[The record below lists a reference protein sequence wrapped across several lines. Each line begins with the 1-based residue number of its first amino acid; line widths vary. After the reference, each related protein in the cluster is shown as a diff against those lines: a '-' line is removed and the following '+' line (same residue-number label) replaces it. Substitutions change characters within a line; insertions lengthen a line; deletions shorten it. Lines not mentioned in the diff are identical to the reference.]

1 MKESV
6 RIFRFAVIGTL
17 NALITA
23 FVIWLMMDELSYD
36 YIPANIT
43 AYIVAQIHNFIW
55 SKYWIFPI
63 ENKKNNIWKQ
73 MLFFC
78 SAFGLAYSAQF
89 LFLVTLVEC
98 GDVNEYLAQ
107 FLGLFI
113 YGTVNFIV
121 NKKLT
126 FRYSSI
132 LRSRR
137 NGHQRRTF
145 SERSRSTSTII
156 FSERSFPA

>member
-78 SAFGLAYSAQF
+78 SAFGWAYSAQF

-126 FRYSSI
+126 FR
-132 LRSRR
+132 
-137 NGHQRRTF
+137 
-145 SERSRSTSTII
+145 
-156 FSERSFPA
+156 

>member
-43 AYIVAQIHNFIW
+43 AYIVHNFIW

-126 FRYSSI
+126 FR
-132 LRSRR
+132 
-137 NGHQRRTF
+137 
-145 SERSRSTSTII
+145 
-156 FSERSFPA
+156 

>member
-6 RIFRFAVIGTL
+6 RIFRFVVIGTL

-23 FVIWLMMDELSYD
+23 YGIWLRMDELSYA

-126 FRYSSI
+126 FR
-132 LRSRR
+132 
-137 NGHQRRTF
+137 
-145 SERSRSTSTII
+145 
-156 FSERSFPA
+156 

>member
-43 AYIVAQIHNFIW
+43 AYVVAQIHNFIW

-107 FLGLFI
+107 VLGLFI

-126 FRYSSI
+126 FR
-132 LRSRR
+132 
-137 NGHQRRTF
+137 
-145 SERSRSTSTII
+145 
-156 FSERSFPA
+156 

>member
-63 ENKKNNIWKQ
+63 EDKKNNIWKQ
-73 MLFFC
+73 ILFFC

-113 YGTVNFIV
+113 YGTSSSIRNLHLDKNYFKIF
-121 NKKLT
+121 NKK
-126 FRYSSI
+126 
-132 LRSRR
+132 SRR
-137 NGHQRRTF
+137 L
-145 SERSRSTSTII
+145 
-156 FSERSFPA
+156 

>member
-63 ENKKNNIWKQ
+63 EDKKNNIWKQ
-73 MLFFC
+73 ILFFC

-113 YGTVNFIV
+113 YGTVNLIV

-126 FRYSSI
+126 FR
-132 LRSRR
+132 
-137 NGHQRRTF
+137 
-145 SERSRSTSTII
+145 
-156 FSERSFPA
+156 

>member
-6 RIFRFAVIGTL
+6 RVFRFAVIGTL

-43 AYIVAQIHNFIW
+43 ADIVAQIHNFIW
-55 SKYWIFPI
+55 SKYWIFPN

-126 FRYSSI
+126 FR
-132 LRSRR
+132 
-137 NGHQRRTF
+137 
-145 SERSRSTSTII
+145 
-156 FSERSFPA
+156 

>member
-43 AYIVAQIHNFIW
+43 AYVVAQIHNFIW

-113 YGTVNFIV
+113 SGTVNFIV

-126 FRYSSI
+126 FR
-132 LRSRR
+132 
-137 NGHQRRTF
+137 
-145 SERSRSTSTII
+145 
-156 FSERSFPA
+156 

>member
-126 FRYSSI
+126 YR
-132 LRSRR
+132 
-137 NGHQRRTF
+137 
-145 SERSRSTSTII
+145 
-156 FSERSFPA
+156 

>member
-23 FVIWLMMDELSYD
+23 FVIWLMMNELSYD

-55 SKYWIFPI
+55 CKYWVFPT
-63 ENKKNNIWKQ
+63 EDKKNNLWQ
-73 MLFFC
+73 QVLFFAM
-78 SAFGLAYSAQF
+78 AFGIAYSAQF
-89 LFLVTLVEC
+89 IFLIILVEA

-107 FLGLFI
+107 FLGLFT
-113 YGTVNFIV
+113 YGTVNFIT
-121 NKKLT
+121 NRKLT
-126 FRYSSI
+126 FR
-132 LRSRR
+132 
-137 NGHQRRTF
+137 
-145 SERSRSTSTII
+145 
-156 FSERSFPA
+156 

>member
-43 AYIVAQIHNFIW
+43 AYVVAQNNNFIW

-126 FRYSSI
+126 FR
-132 LRSRR
+132 
-137 NGHQRRTF
+137 
-145 SERSRSTSTII
+145 
-156 FSERSFPA
+156 

>member
-23 FVIWLMMDELSYD
+23 FVIWLMMNELSYD

-55 SKYWIFPI
+55 CKYWVFPT
-63 ENKKNNIWKQ
+63 EDKKNNLWQ
-73 MLFFC
+73 QVLFFAM
-78 SAFGLAYSAQF
+78 AFGIAYSAQF
-89 LFLVTLVEC
+89 IILVEA

-113 YGTVNFIV
+113 YGTVNFIT
-121 NKKLT
+121 NRKLT
-126 FRYSSI
+126 FR
-132 LRSRR
+132 
-137 NGHQRRTF
+137 
-145 SERSRSTSTII
+145 
-156 FSERSFPA
+156 

>member
-23 FVIWLMMDELSYD
+23 FVIWLMMNELSYD

-55 SKYWIFPI
+55 CKYLVFPT
-63 ENKKNNIWKQ
+63 EDKKNNLWQ
-73 MLFFC
+73 QVLFFAM
-78 SAFGLAYSAQF
+78 AFGIAYSAQF
-89 LFLVTLVEC
+89 IFLIILVEA

-113 YGTVNFIV
+113 YGTVNFIT
-121 NKKLT
+121 NRKLT
-126 FRYSSI
+126 FR
-132 LRSRR
+132 
-137 NGHQRRTF
+137 
-145 SERSRSTSTII
+145 
-156 FSERSFPA
+156 

>member
-17 NALITA
+17 NALIMA

-43 AYIVAQIHNFIW
+43 AYITAQINNFLW
-55 SKYWIFPI
+55 SKYWIFPF

-73 MLFFC
+73 LLFFS

-89 LFLVTLVEC
+89 LFLVSLVEI

-121 NKKLT
+121 NRRIT
-126 FRYSSI
+126 FR
-132 LRSRR
+132 
-137 NGHQRRTF
+137 
-145 SERSRSTSTII
+145 
-156 FSERSFPA
+156 

>member
-6 RIFRFAVIGTL
+6 RIFRFAVIGTR

-121 NKKLT
+121 NKKLS
-126 FRYSSI
+126 FR
-132 LRSRR
+132 
-137 NGHQRRTF
+137 
-145 SERSRSTSTII
+145 
-156 FSERSFPA
+156 

>member
-23 FVIWLMMDELSYD
+23 FVIWLMMNELSYD

-55 SKYWIFPI
+55 CKYWVFPT
-63 ENKKNNIWKQ
+63 EDKKNNLWQ
-73 MLFFC
+73 QVLFFAM
-78 SAFGLAYSAQF
+78 AFGIAYSAQF
-89 LFLVTLVEC
+89 IFLIILVEA

-113 YGTVNFIV
+113 YGTVNFIT
-121 NKKLT
+121 NRKLT
-126 FRYSSI
+126 FRRDSI
-132 LRSRR
+132 SP
-137 NGHQRRTF
+137 
-145 SERSRSTSTII
+145 ER
-156 FSERSFPA
+156 E

>member
-98 GDVNEYLAQ
+98 GDVNEYRAQ

-126 FRYSSI
+126 FR
-132 LRSRR
+132 
-137 NGHQRRTF
+137 
-145 SERSRSTSTII
+145 
-156 FSERSFPA
+156 

>member
-23 FVIWLMMDELSYD
+23 FVIWPMMDELSYD

-63 ENKKNNIWKQ
+63 EDKKNNIWMQ
-73 MLFFC
+73 ILFFC

-126 FRYSSI
+126 FR
-132 LRSRR
+132 
-137 NGHQRRTF
+137 
-145 SERSRSTSTII
+145 
-156 FSERSFPA
+156 

>member
-43 AYIVAQIHNFIW
+43 AYIVDQIHNFIW

-126 FRYSSI
+126 FR
-132 LRSRR
+132 
-137 NGHQRRTF
+137 
-145 SERSRSTSTII
+145 
-156 FSERSFPA
+156 

>member
-23 FVIWLMMDELSYD
+23 FVIWLMMNELSYD

-55 SKYWIFPI
+55 CKYWVFPT
-63 ENKKNNIWKQ
+63 EDKKNNLWQ
-73 MLFFC
+73 QVLFFAM
-78 SAFGLAYSAQF
+78 AFGIAYSAQF
-89 LFLVTLVEC
+89 IFLILLVEA

-113 YGTVNFIV
+113 SGTVNFIT
-121 NKKLT
+121 NRKLT
-126 FRYSSI
+126 FR
-132 LRSRR
+132 
-137 NGHQRRTF
+137 
-145 SERSRSTSTII
+145 
-156 FSERSFPA
+156 

>member
-107 FLGLFI
+107 FLGLLI

-126 FRYSSI
+126 FR
-132 LRSRR
+132 
-137 NGHQRRTF
+137 
-145 SERSRSTSTII
+145 
-156 FSERSFPA
+156 

>member
-17 NALITA
+17 NALIAA

-43 AYIVAQIHNFIW
+43 AYAVAQIHNFIW

-98 GDVNEYLAQ
+98 EDVNEYLAQ

-126 FRYSSI
+126 FR
-132 LRSRR
+132 
-137 NGHQRRTF
+137 
-145 SERSRSTSTII
+145 
-156 FSERSFPA
+156 

>member
-63 ENKKNNIWKQ
+63 EDKKNNIWKQ
-73 MLFFC
+73 IFFFC
-78 SAFGLAYSAQF
+78 SACGLAYSAQF

-126 FRYSSI
+126 FR
-132 LRSRR
+132 
-137 NGHQRRTF
+137 
-145 SERSRSTSTII
+145 
-156 FSERSFPA
+156 

>member
-43 AYIVAQIHNFIW
+43 AYVVAQIHNFIW

-89 LFLVTLVEC
+89 LFLGTLVEC

-126 FRYSSI
+126 FR
-132 LRSRR
+132 
-137 NGHQRRTF
+137 
-145 SERSRSTSTII
+145 
-156 FSERSFPA
+156 